1 MNATITKPDTKPP
14 VALADQTFICPICG
28 DPNLNYVALAEHTA
42 RHADDEDARI
52 EREGKTIGRFRN
64 VRVVEVDH
72 DGTLSVLFEFSND
85 LDPQTIANAMEYM
98 RKDYATLCAYTKKLT
113 GGEPIPEMITSYIV
127 ANLELSREAEGID
140 LYLAVTADFTDGY
153 EGFASL
159 NPFTEEESAAFRHIA
174 LDVFQDHF
182 AKVFARLT
190 RAA

>member
-28 DPNLNYVALAEHTA
+28 TLNLNYSELAEHTA

-64 VRVVEVDH
+64 VRVTEVVQEDAPA
-72 DGTLSVLFEFSND
+72 VFFEFDSD
-85 LDPQTIANAMEYM
+85 LDLEIIAAAMEYM
-98 RKDYATLCAYTKKLT
+98 RNNYSARCAYAKRPIK
-113 GGEPIPEMITSYIV
+113 GEPIPETVTSYIS
-127 ANLELSREAEGID
+127 ATLQFGCDSERLD
-140 LYLAVTADFTDGY
+140 LHLAVMADFTDGH
-153 EGFASL
+153 EGYASL
-159 NPFTEEESAAFRHIA
+159 HPFTEEEAAAFRHIA
-174 LDVFQDHF
+174 LDVFRDHF